1 MDALVVP
8 PAVCG
13 RLLKYLDVPTERMAF
28 LLAAAA
34 EDGRRWTVADEMY
47 LADGADYAYQSPHG
61 TALADSVR
69 PHVLGW
75 ASASGNALVEVH
87 SHGALSRRTTFSPTD
102 LEGLAEV
109 VPQMLW
115 RLRVRPYTALVL
127 GDGDIDALTWERK
140 GELPTPPSVVVLGG
154 RTLAP
159 TAIALDVLTREGT
172 R

>member
-8 PAVCG
+8 PDICG
-13 RLLKYLDVPTERMAF
+13 RLLQYLGVPTERMAF
-28 LLAAAA
+28 LLAAD
-34 EDGRRWTVADEMY
+34 EDGRGWAVADEMY
-47 LADGADYAYQSPHG
+47 LTDGADYAYQSPHG
-61 TALADSVR
+61 MALADDVR
-69 PHVLGW
+69 PRVLRW

-87 SHGALSRRTTFSPTD
+87 SHGALSRETTFSPTD

-115 RLRVRPYTALVL
+115 RLRGRPYTALVI
-127 GDGDIDALTWERK
+127 GDGDLDALTWTRR
-140 GELPTPPSVVVLGG
+140 GEPPAAPAAVILGG
-154 RTLAP
+154 RMLAP